1 VRKHRFQNPRIQ
13 RRGGGIVQVN
23 RVGHGRI

>member
-1 VRKHRFQNPRIQ
+1 VPKHRFQNSRIE

-23 RVGHGRI
+23 RLRHDRV